1 MYKQGV
7 EHVKFVVC
15 NTDKQALDNSPV
27 PAFDVVVIAVKA
39 IIIALPA
46 VSSGYILLN
55 SLHLRRRNRD
65 TRADLPSGI
74 VVVGGGS
81 MLAGFCDELGD
92 FTNMTVRRGTLPSS
106 VKQASGSKIRMAD
119 DVDVTEQSPP

>member
-1 MYKQGV
+1 MLILTEICRAVCGLRGIDDTEINNYVSARAG
-7 EHVKFVVC
+7 EIVV
-15 NTDKQALDNSPV
+15 NVAEQISYAGLS
-27 PAFDVVVIAVKA
+27 A
-39 IIIALPA
+39 
-46 VSSGYILLN
+46 
-55 SLHLRRRNRD
+55 
-65 TRADLPSGI
+65 ADLPSGI

-119 DVDVTEQSPP
+119 DVDVIALLYKLSKGSHGALCHGYGA